1 MAITSPQKRN
11 IIALIIALGA
21 TVLALLFDQ
30 TAPARYL
37 ENFAYDVRIAMAAP
51 PARDDL
57 VIVKVDDRAIEDM
70 RAQSACGCISP
81 IDKIWLTNVISAL
94 AGHGARAVGVDYLF
108 DTWRSQEEFDTV
120 GSRLGALGM
129 PVVVLGHPV
138 LEAGKDY
145 PLLPGVGYSDARA
158 LVRESY
164 DDVVRLYDPAPGKL
178 PSFAAALARAAGGEP
193 AYTSQFRLHFRAPHP
208 SVRNE
213 NAGAIAPSFSAADVE
228 FLPAAF
234 FAGKT
239 VLIGRVTRSV
249 GVDADTPHEDMHVTP
264 LRFLAGHI
272 DGTPGVEV
280 HAHAM
285 AQLLEGDSV
294 RIPGLP
300 LVALLALAAAL
311 GGAALGRSVS
321 GWASSLRWLGGGVL
335 LVLVG
340 GGVAMWQFSLMVP
353 VVSPFTAFA
362 LSFFVVSRVAAN
374 QLADERKLYATALER
389 YLAPQVIRRIEDGS
403 EPVQLGAGIRD
414 ITVLFTD
421 LENSSNFVADTPV
434 DKFSPIINGY
444 FDGLF
449 EVLWRHEA
457 MLDKLTGDGVVV
469 LFGAPVL
476 HADHADRAVACA
488 RDIQAFSTAYCAKV
502 QEEYGLK
509 LGRTRAGIHSGDALV
524 GNFGGQ
530 RRFNYTAYG
539 QTVVIA
545 ARLEAA
551 NKEFDSTVLV
561 SGATYSRLRDTAGL
575 RAVGSLKLK
584 GVGDE
589 IAAYAIEPPPPAGP
603 PAEPPSAPP
612 AAPPPTNLPA

>member
-1 MAITSPQKRN
+1 MAVATTQSRN
-11 IIALIIALGA
+11 IVALIVAVGA
-21 TVLALLFDQ
+21 TVLALLFDL
-30 TAPARYL
+30 TTPARQA
-37 ENFAYDVRIAMAAP
+37 ENLAYDLRIAMAAP
-51 PARDDL
+51 PAPDNL
-57 VIVKVDDRAIEDM
+57 VIVKVDDRAIADM
-70 RAQSACGCISP
+70 REQSPCGCIQP
-81 IDKIWLTNVISAL
+81 IDKVWLTNVIAAL
-94 AGHGARAVGVDYLF
+94 AAHGARAVGVDYLF
-108 DTWRSQEEFDTV
+108 DTWRSPEEFNAV
-120 GSRLGALGM
+120 AEKLGSLGM
-129 PVVVLGHPV
+129 PVVVVADPTLQP
-138 LEAGKDY
+138 GKDF
-145 PLLPGVGYSDARA
+145 PVLPGVTYADARA
-158 LVRESY
+158 LVLNSY
-164 DDVVRLYDPAPGKL
+164 DDVVRLYDATPGKI
-178 PSFAAALARAAGGEP
+178 PSLAAALARAAGTPPTRSG
-193 AYTSQFRLHFRAPHP
+193 QFLLHFRAPHP

-213 NAGAIAPSFSAADVE
+213 NAGAIGPSFSATDVE
-228 FLPAAF
+228 LLPSTF

-239 VLIGRVTRSV
+239 VLIGRVTRSA
-249 GVDADTPHEDMHVTP
+249 GIDADTPHEDMHNTP

-280 HAHAM
+280 HAHAL
-285 AQLLEGDSV
+285 AQLVAGDSV
-294 RIPGLP
+294 QIPGLP
-300 LVALLALAAAL
+300 IVAAFALLTAL

-321 GWASSLRWLGGGVL
+321 GWASSLRWLAGGVI
-335 LVLVG
+335 VVVVA
-340 GGVAMWQFSLMVP
+340 GGVAMWQFSVMMPLVT
-353 VVSPFTAFA
+353 PFTSFA
-362 LSFFVVSRVAAN
+362 LSFFVVSRVAAT

-403 EPVQLGAGIRD
+403 EPVQLGAGIRN

-476 HADHADRAVACA
+476 HEDHADRAVACA
-488 RDIQAFSTAYCAKV
+488 RDIEAFSTAYCAKV
-502 QEEYGLK
+502 QAEYGLK

-561 SGATYSRLRDTAGL
+561 SGTTHARLRDTAGL
-575 RAVGSLKLK
+575 RPVGELKLK
-584 GVGDE
+584 GVGE
-589 IAAYAIEPPPPAGP
+589 AIAAYALEPL
-603 PAEPPSAPP
+603 
-612 AAPPPTNLPA
+612 PTSRPT

>member
-1 MAITSPQKRN
+1 MAVATAQSRN
-11 IIALIIALGA
+11 IIALIVAAGA

-30 TAPARYL
+30 TTPARYA
-37 ENFAYDVRIAMAAP
+37 ENLAYDLRIAMVAP
-51 PARDDL
+51 PARDDV

-70 RAQSACGCISP
+70 REQSACGCIQP
-81 IDKIWLTNVISAL
+81 IDKVWLTNVISAL
-94 AGHGARAVGVDYLF
+94 ADHGARAVGVDYLF
-108 DTWRSQEEFDTV
+108 DTWRSREEFAAV
-120 GSRLGALGM
+120 SQRLGSLGM
-129 PVVVLGHPV
+129 PVVVVADPT
-138 LEAGKDY
+138 LEPGKDF
-145 PLLPGVGYSDARA
+145 PVLPGVRYADARA
-158 LVRESY
+158 LVRVFY
-164 DDVVRLYDPAPGKL
+164 DDVVRHYDATPGKI
-178 PSFAAALARAAGGEP
+178 PSLALALAEASGAKP
-193 AYTSQFRLHFRAPHP
+193 ARTGQFLLHFRAPHP

-213 NAGAIAPSFSAADVE
+213 NAGAIGPSFSAADVE
-228 FLPAAF
+228 LLPSTF
-234 FAGKT
+234 FADKI
-239 VLIGRVTRSV
+239 VLIGRVTRSA
-249 GVDADTPHEDMHVTP
+249 GIDADTPHEDMHVTP
-264 LRFLAGHI
+264 LRFLPGHI

-280 HAHAM
+280 HAHALE
-285 AQLLEGDSV
+285 QLLEGDSV
-294 RIPGLP
+294 RIPSLP
-300 LVALLALAAAL
+300 FVAIFALLTAL

-321 GWASSLRWLGGGVL
+321 GWASSLRWLTAGV
-335 LVLVG
+335 VTVIAA
-340 GGVAMWQFSLMVP
+340 GGVAAWQFSLMMPLVT
-353 VVSPFTAFA
+353 PFTAFA

-403 EPVQLGAGIRD
+403 EPVQLGAGIRN

-434 DKFSPIINGY
+434 EQFSPIINGY

-476 HADHADRAVACA
+476 HANHADRAVACA
-488 RDIQAFSTAYCAKV
+488 RDIEAFSTAYCAQV
-502 QEEYGLK
+502 QRDYGLK

-551 NKEFDSTVLV
+551 NKEFDTTILV
-561 SGATYSRLRDTAGL
+561 SGTTHARLSNTAGL
-575 RAVGSLKLK
+575 RAVGELKLK
-584 GVGDE
+584 GVPE
-589 IAAYAIEPPPPAGP
+589 PIPAYALEPLAT
-603 PAEPPSAPP
+603 S
-612 AAPPPTNLPA
+612 